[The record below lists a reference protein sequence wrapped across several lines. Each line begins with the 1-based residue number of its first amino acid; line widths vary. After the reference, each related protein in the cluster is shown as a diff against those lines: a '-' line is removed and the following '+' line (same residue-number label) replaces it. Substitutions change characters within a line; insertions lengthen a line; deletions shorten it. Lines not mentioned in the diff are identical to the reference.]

1 MSDPILPLLQWPAGI
16 QQASVPANDNAL
28 RVEALSRPA
37 LGTANDES
45 TPADGDVW
53 IVGSAPTGA
62 FSSFD
67 EDDIALYHVDEV
79 SGVGGWHAWAPVE
92 DVRLVVND
100 TRMVW
105 TGSDGWITDPS
116 VGGGGG
122 GSGDVN
128 GPASSTDNAL
138 ARFDGTGGKTL
149 QNSVVIVSDSG
160 QISGYL
166 ADLNAQTG
174 TTYTLQASD
183 RGKVVEL
190 TNGSS
195 ITLTLPSTLAVG
207 FCCTIVQG
215 GAGQVNVAAGS
226 GATLR
231 NRQSHTKL
239 AGQWSGATL
248 YVRTNSGGSAAEY
261 VLNGDTAA

>member
-1 MSDPILPLLQWPAGI
+1 MSEPILPLRQWPAGI

-67 EDDIALYHVDEV
+67 EDDIALYHVDEATN
-79 SGVGGWHAWAPVE
+79 VGGWHAWAPVE

-105 TGSDGWITDPS
+105 AGSNGWITDPS

-122 GSGDVN
+122 GGGISGPV
-128 GPASSTDNAL
+128 SSTDNAL
-138 ARFDGTGGKTL
+138 VRWNGAGGDTV
-149 QNSVVIVSDSG
+149 QNSGVLVGDNNE
-160 QISGYL
+160 ISGYRGH
-166 ADLNAQTG
+166 LNAQTG

-183 RGKVVEL
+183 SGKIVEC
-190 TNGSS
+190 TNGAA
-195 ITLTLPSTLAVG
+195 ITVTLPNSLPVG
-207 FCCTIVQG
+207 FCCTVVQG
-215 GAGQVNVAAGS
+215 GAGAVTFSAAS

-231 NRQSHTKL
+231 NRQSHTKT
-239 AGQWSGATL
+239 AGQWAGATL